1 MIGAYIILPEIFDMR
16 KYISQLIV
24 FALLVD
30 ICLVY
35 MFRGQFMSFIG
46 VAILAVYFGYTI
58 PMLIKFGKN
67 S

>member
-1 MIGAYIILPEIFDMR
+1 MVGAYIILLEIFDMR

-35 MFRGQFMSFIG
+35 MFRGYFMSFIG
-46 VAILAVYFGYTI
+46 MAILAVYFGYTL
-58 PMLIKFGKN
+58 PMLVTFGKK